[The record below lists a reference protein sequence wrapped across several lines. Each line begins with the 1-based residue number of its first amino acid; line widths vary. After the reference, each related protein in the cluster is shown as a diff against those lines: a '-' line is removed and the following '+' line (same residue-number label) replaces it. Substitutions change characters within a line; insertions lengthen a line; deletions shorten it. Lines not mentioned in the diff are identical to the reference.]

1 MGFAGGDGQNF
12 KFGKMKI
19 IIGLLLVFGLVHV
32 SSAQRSLNPRNAKGK
47 KGVFGGAEDF
57 KEYRYSGL
65 QLSIG
70 PTFTIPTHRTPVT
83 QSYSFHGGE
92 YKQTKKPNG
101 LPGIMAEVGMV
112 HFPKRSKLSIKAKY
126 IFISYID
133 WGVGVKLLRGL
144 ETTTLD
150 QISPIAQQISSESGK
165 FDNLF
170 ASVRFTVHKN
180 FYIGKKYFIDNG
192 FGVNAD
198 FNFLRKENIYT
209 TLNPTYFHHPLMI
222 HFHYELGFG
231 IKLSRRSMLVPSVQV
246 PIFGFHEWRKGASDF
261 KWFDSNYYPMHF
273 KIKWTYLFEKK
284 VKGCAPARVNDQ
296 DKNTMNN
303 H

>member
-47 KGVFGGAEDF
+47 KGVFGGESDF
-57 KEYRYSGL
+57 KEYRPFGL

-70 PTFTIPTHRTPVT
+70 PTFTIPTHRSPVSQT
-83 QSYSFHGGE
+83 FLHHGIE
-92 YKQTKKPNG
+92 HEKTKKPKG

-112 HFPKRSKLSIKAKY
+112 HFLKRSKLSQKAKY

-133 WGVGVKLLRGL
+133 WGVGVKLLRGR
-144 ETTTLD
+144 ETTIVD
-150 QISPIAQQISSESGK
+150 QLSPIAQQFSTSAP

-198 FNFLRKENIYT
+198 LNILKNEQAYT
-209 TLNPTYFHHPLMI
+209 ALNPTYFHHPLI
-222 HFHYELGFG
+222 INFHYELGFG